1 MGLPSPNEG
10 LKLLSWV
17 SVLEPLSDEEL
28 EDLNRRCP
36 DIRLESG
43 ENFYRPKEHEGGL
56 FLIKKGCVRIYK
68 LSPKGDQLTLAILHS
83 GTVLTGERLR
93 GLQAQAREPSVVSFV
108 GRETLERLIKRRPEV
123 GLRLIDLLAERQ
135 RVSDARMSNVVY
147 KGVSARLASLILELI
162 WSEGVVTREGYRIL
176 THYTQEELGTMIGA
190 KRVSVTRAFGQ
201 VQAEGAVELRQR
213 RIHVRD
219 IEALKRIAAEGKW

>member
-1 MGLPSPNEG
+1 MGSRSPDEG

-43 ENFYRPKEHEGGL
+43 EDFYRPKEHNGGL
-56 FLIKKGCVRIYK
+56 FLVKRGHLRIYK
-68 LSPKGDQLTLAILHS
+68 LSPKGDQLTLAILHG
-83 GTVLTGERLR
+83 GTVLMCERLG

-108 GRETLERLIKRRPEV
+108 ARDTLERLIKRRPEV

-135 RVSDARMSNVVY
+135 R
-147 KGVSARLASLILELI
+147 
-162 WSEGVVTREGYRIL
+162 
-176 THYTQEELGTMIGA
+176 
-190 KRVSVTRAFGQ
+190 
-201 VQAEGAVELRQR
+201 
-213 RIHVRD
+213 
-219 IEALKRIAAEGKW
+219 